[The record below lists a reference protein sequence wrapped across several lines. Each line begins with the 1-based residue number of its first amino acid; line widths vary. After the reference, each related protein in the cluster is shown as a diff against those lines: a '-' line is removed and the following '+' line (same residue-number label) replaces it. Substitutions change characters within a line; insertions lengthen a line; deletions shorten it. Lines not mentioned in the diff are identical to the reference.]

1 MELQKELYPSDCTL
15 CWVWTLN
22 KLLHPSQQLVVSLVK
37 WGQECLEI
45 TLRGLNKELSV
56 FRLLPSPS
64 LLSLPYN
71 RPMNPR

>member
-45 TLRGLNKELSV
+45 TLRGLNKSSV
-56 FRLLPSPS
+56 CVPSVTES
-64 LLSLPYN
+64 KLAQLAIQ
-71 RPMNPR
+71 

>member
-22 KLLHPSQQLVVSLVK
+22 KLLHPSQQLVVSFVK

-45 TLRGLNKELSV
+45 TLRELNKELSV
-56 FRLLPSPS
+56 CSVCYRVQACSA
-64 LLSLPYN
+64 
-71 RPMNPR
+71 RRTIGQ

>member
-1 MELQKELYPSDCTL
+1 MELQKKLYPSDCTI

-22 KLLHPSQQLVVSLVK
+22 KLLHPSQQLVVCFVK

-56 FRLLPSPS
+56 CSVCYQVQACSAR
-64 LLSLPYN
+64 
-71 RPMNPR
+71 RTIGQ